1 MNINIELV
9 VHYSYKTSLKG
20 KIIMLSIITFNL
32 RYHNLEDGKNA
43 FMCRATSI
51 LSSLAEEKPDMIGF
65 QEMTDEMLPVMKN
78 GMPDYT
84 FVGHGREA
92 DLHGEHT
99 CIAFRTDRFILNSS
113 KTFWLSPSPDE
124 PGSRFEG
131 QNRIPRI
138 CTCAMLEYIP
148 SGIQIALYNT
158 HLDHLSAEIR
168 KHELDL
174 ILNYIAD
181 NRRTKCHHVFF
192 IGDFNMTPEEPQYKD
207 IMQFDRLP
215 LTEVTQEILSTFHD
229 FGRIKAKKIDYIFTD
244 ITTAQG
250 IKSARAIHKEKD
262 GVYLSDHDAVCVD
275 WELKEGH

>member
-1 MNINIELV
+1 M
-9 VHYSYKTSLKG
+9 KG

-51 LSSLAEEKPDMIGF
+51 LRSLAEEKPDLIGF
-65 QEMTDEMLPVMKN
+65 QEMTDEMIPVMKN

-84 FVGHGREA
+84 FIGHGREV

-124 PGSRFEG
+124 PGSKFEG

-148 SGIQIALYNT
+148 YKIQIAHYNT
-158 HLDHLSAEIR
+158 HLDHMSAEIR
-168 KHELDL
+168 KLELDL

-181 NRRTKCHHVFF
+181 NRTTKCHHVLFT
-192 IGDFNMTPEEPQYKD
+192 GDFNMTPDEPQYKD

-215 LTEVTQEILSTFHD
+215 LAEVTQEILSTFHD
-229 FGRIKAKKIDYIFTD
+229 FGRIKPKKIDYIFTD
-244 ITTAQG
+244 TLTAQG
-250 IKSARAIHKEKD
+250 IKSAKAIHKEKD
-262 GVYLSDHDAVCVD
+262 GVYLSDHDAIRVD
-275 WELKEGH
+275 LELKKEH